1 MYCLV
6 LYIKDGIAE
15 EGLGEDMYAA
25 HKQGEEMPE
34 VVEFTDDDSPKEL
47 EMKQLILEMTSYEPK
62 DRPTAKDVFHQVY
75 AIYIRKEPK
84 RKVYYAIINCW

>member
-47 EMKQLILEMTSYEPK
+47 EMKQLILEMTSYEAR
-62 DRPTAKDVFHQVY
+62 DRPSAKDVFYQVHT
-75 AIYIRKEPK
+75 IYKRQEPK
-84 RKVYYAIINCW
+84 MQVLNSF